1 MIFTQFHWGDWVRS
15 TQDLTP
21 LERGVYIDLLQR
33 YYQKE
38 RPIMDAE
45 CKRIARAYANAEQE
59 AMQYV
64 LQTFFTHEEDQWR
77 HERCDAEIAK
87 ANAVSAKRADAAKR
101 SWESRNTQKKR
112 VNPEFRAKDEAN
124 AMQTQYERNANA
136 EQVQSNCNASA
147 LLTINHK
154 PITINK
160 EVVPNGTTRQNA
172 LGTASAVPANAPA
185 APSPAAPSE
194 DLFEGEVEAEPKE
207 SRFDRK
213 DAKYPP
219 CPYKEIVGLW
229 HEILPELPR
238 VNKLSV
244 ARQKI
249 VNARWKETFDEEGCK
264 DAKECLEAFR
274 YIFGMIR
281 DSNFLMG
288 RTKRSPGHENW
299 QPTFMWVMKQ
309 ENFLKVTN
317 RDYERF

>member
-38 RPIMDAE
+38 RPITDAE

-147 LLTINHK
+147 LLTNNQE
-154 PITINK
+154 PITNNQIK
-160 EVVPNGTTRQNA
+160 ETTTVVVVGENSPIEEV
-172 LGTASAVPANAPA
+172 TATPSRTACADAPTAPA
-185 APSPAAPSE
+185 AES
-194 DLFEGEVEAEPKE
+194 LFEDEGPYTPPK
-207 SRFDRK
+207 R
-213 DAKYPP
+213 AIPP
-219 CPYKEIVGLW
+219 CP
-229 HEILPELPR
+229 
-238 VNKLSV
+238 
-244 ARQKI
+244 AQKI
-249 VNARWKETFDEEGCK
+249 VDLYHKHLPMGRRVQVLDPKRKSAIAARWRQVFTTNGYTTTEQGLKLFDEFFEQC
-264 DAKECLEAFR
+264 A
-274 YIFGMIR
+274 
-281 DSNFLMG
+281 
-288 RTKRSPGHENW
+288 TKRFLRGECPPSPGREVPF
-299 QPTFMWVMKQ
+299 QVSIDYLMRPGEF
-309 ENFLKVTN
+309 
-317 RDYERF
+317 RDIFEGKYY

>member
-1 MIFTQFHWGDWVRS
+1 MNYVQFHVGDWDSS
-15 TQDLTP
+15 TRLLSP
-21 LERGVYIDLLQR
+21 MEKGIYIDLLML
-33 YYQKE
+33 YYSLE
-38 RPIMDAE
+38 RPIMRSE
-45 CKRIARAYANAEQE
+45 CDRIARAYADEERRALK
-59 AMQYV
+59 YV
-64 LQTFFTHEEDQWR
+64 LERFFTLDGDVYR
-77 HERCDAEIAK
+77 HHRCDTELEAVRAKSEKASKSAK
-87 ANAVSAKRADAAKR
+87 ARWQKEKQAEKVAQKEHLHMQDACK
-101 SWESRNTQKKR
+101 T
-112 VNPEFRAKDEAN
+112 DAN
-124 AMQTQYERNANA
+124 AMRTQCERISERNADA
-136 EQVQSNCNASA
+136 M
-147 LLTINHK
+147 LTNNQE

-172 LGTASAVPANAPA
+172 SGTASAVPANALA
-185 APSPAAPSE
+185 APSPAAPPE
-194 DLFEGEVEAEPKE
+194 DLFEGEEDAEPKE
-207 SRFDRK
+207 IRFDRK

-238 VNKLSV
+238 VNKLSA
-244 ARQKI
+244 ARQRVI
-249 VNARWKETFDEEGCK
+249 NARWKETFDEEGCK